1 MKSSQ
6 EQSSRFLV
14 EQNSMSNIKKVIG
27 IISGKGGVGKS
38 LITSMMATLMNRK
51 GYRTAVLDADI
62 TGPSIPKAFGIQQ
75 QAEGIE
81 QGILPVVSKTGISIM
96 SINFLLKNTTDPVVW
111 RGPIIAGAIKQF
123 WSDVIWGDIDFMFVD
138 LPPGTGDAPLTIFQS
153 LPVDGVIIVTSPQAL
168 VSMIVSK
175 AVKMAQLMDIPILA
189 MVENMSY
196 LQCPDCG
203 TKINV
208 FGESHIQEIAKT
220 YNIDVSA
227 KLPIDIRLS
236 SIVDQGLIE
245 DFQGNWLDGIVDIL
259 EKMEE

>member
-75 QAEGIE
+75 QAECIE

>member
-1 MKSSQ
+1 M
-6 EQSSRFLV
+6 LAV
-14 EQNSMSNIKKVIG
+14 
-27 IISGKGGVGKS
+27 
-38 LITSMMATLMNRK
+38 LMNRK

-75 QAEGIE
+75 QAQGIE

-96 SINFLLKNTTDPVVW
+96 SINFLLQNTTDPVVW
-111 RGPIIAGAIKQF
+111 RGPIIAGVIKQF

-175 AVKMAQLMDIPILA
+175 AVKMAQLMNVPILG

-196 LQCPDCG
+196 LKCPDCG
-203 TKINV
+203 TRVNV
-208 FGESHIQEIAKT
+208 FGESHIQEIAET
-220 YNIDVSA
+220 YNIDVLA
-227 KLPIDIRLS
+227 ELPIDIKLS
-236 SIVDQGLIE
+236 SMVDQGLVE
-245 DFQGNWLDGIVDIL
+245 DFQGNWLDSIVDIL
-259 EKMEE
+259 KKMEE